1 MLNINLIVEI
11 KRAAKELKFTIIA
24 LCNGRNALLYFKKA
38 AVKQILASINLKY
51 CLEGSSLALIFTY
64 NSKKK
69 R

>member
-24 LCNGRNALLYFKKA
+24 LCNGRDALLYFKKA

-51 CLEGSSLALIFTY
+51 CLKTQ
-64 NSKKK
+64 
-69 R
+69 